1 MRKAAFVPSWAKT
14 KKEDFPALWAKQLPV
29 DIQIQTMTASSF
41 NEAWNGW
48 LEGSYIES
56 GAGYGFE
63 WLRII
68 REEMAFP
75 RIKGQDDSGK
85 GVER

>member
-48 LEGSYIES
+48 LEGSYIE
-56 GAGYGFE
+56 
-63 WLRII
+63 
-68 REEMAFP
+68 
-75 RIKGQDDSGK
+75 
-85 GVER
+85 